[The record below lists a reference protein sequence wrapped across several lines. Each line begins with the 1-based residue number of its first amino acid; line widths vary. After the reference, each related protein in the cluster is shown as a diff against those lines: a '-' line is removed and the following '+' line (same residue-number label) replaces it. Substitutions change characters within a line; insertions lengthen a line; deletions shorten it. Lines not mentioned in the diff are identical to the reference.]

1 MSAAAAPA
9 STAEI
14 CFAFAAGTSARQA
27 KRIASP
33 HAFSRHMT
41 GQRLARKVL
50 PLIALVSALG
60 LPANAVAKK
69 ADKGPNVQAG
79 AAIVDGTYHVGSSAG
94 QYASTRDGG
103 YGDVDPHMQ
112 QVKNQASYG
121 VQSRESV
128 RAIVVK
134 GTDGK
139 LIALVS
145 DDHYIPQDALW
156 RRTAQILSDK
166 TGGAIGEKNLTMTVT
181 HNHSSPSY
189 SSFDAGVWTFQD
201 AFDFRFFDYYANQN
215 AEAVLQAMKNLRDVR
230 VSGTVVHFDAFQKN
244 PMGPSWADDG
254 TPDGF
259 PRPHTD
265 HDLSVVH
272 FQELGRKHRSVA
284 TLFNIGQHPEDL
296 EGYDLISG
304 EYPEE
309 AMRFVDRTLGGVSLD
324 TQNATGTSEVE
335 EDRWH
340 PVHDREVFNHAQ
352 YNQMEWAARQL
363 GSAVIGAVRDIQA
376 QRANPDD
383 NPTPYGGT
391 SYHDRFVPWM
401 SKFPVAMD
409 DRWFPGPVSHPY
421 PGVSSCRTDP
431 ALQGNPRLPVVG
443 LPDCEEV
450 PAGDSLSPVTSQISP
465 GFAGLSTDTFEALG
479 IPVPENYSAPSNGAL
494 EDTLGVH
501 MQAIRF
507 GDPGADNAM
516 LLTICSCEQ
525 WVEQSYNIKTRTDRV
540 PGNEYAG
547 YNPVA
552 QPDDPPTSDN
562 ADPTDRCVPVDPSNH
577 AKGWKCTVSDY
588 PYIYS
593 QQNPPS
599 KVVSDSLIQHMEAQI
614 KNPANGWDDPNCNE
628 LGCGYQAE
636 SEPTDLSKIRGN
648 FTHDDTKQNAGYGYK
663 LTVTIG
669 MANDYNGYIASYR
682 EFMDH
687 DHYRKALTGWGPH
700 SSDYYA
706 TRLAQMGRALN
717 GDKTSESAIDGQSDL
732 SKADPAWVHMIAKEV
747 ADQNSEDAKVKAVGE
762 ASHAGVAAY
771 ALTLPDD
778 GGDDKTLTQPKDI
791 ERFDSATFSWDGGNN
806 YTDNPYATVWHNY
819 GTDSAPDWQP
829 FADGSGEVP
838 LTLKYPQSS
847 EGTFDPA
854 AIAEG
859 VVGYRAQPQEWKW
872 TATFEAFVSQFPLVD
887 MQGNTYTATPPG
899 EYRFEV
905 HGQWHRDGTVKD
917 YTRTS
922 RTFTVSPWSG
932 ITVDGAQTDSG
943 GHVVFGAGPSHDV
956 KEQTIRS
963 TTRPPFAANDAP
975 YPFTIGPMDFPD
987 AAKDQKATGARFL
1000 NTLRGYSGSSPAEVE
1015 HYCLDCT
1022 FRPWLD
1028 ATDRVTAQVKIGG
1041 TTETVDPESGGRF
1054 KTAAVLQPGQTAT
1067 IVIKDAWGDR

>member
-14 CFAFAAGTSARQA
+14 CFAFAAGTRARQP

-33 HAFSRHMT
+33 QAFSRHMT
-41 GQRLARKVL
+41 DQRLARKVL
-50 PLIALVSALG
+50 PLIALVSALV
-60 LPANAVAKK
+60 LPGNALAKK

-156 RRTAQILSDK
+156 RRTAQILSDR

-376 QRANPDD
+376 QRPNSDD
-383 NPTPYGGT
+383 KPTPYGGT

-401 SKFPVAMD
+401 SKFPVAME

-450 PAGDSLSPVTSQISP
+450 PAGDSLSPVISQVSP
-465 GFAGLSTDTFEALG
+465 GFPGLSTDTFESLG
-479 IPVPENYSAPSNGAL
+479 IPVPENYSAPSTGAL

-501 MQAIRF
+501 MQAFRM
-507 GDPGADNAM
+507 GDI
-516 LLTICSCEQ
+516 LFTVCSCEQ
-525 WVEQSYNIKTRTDRV
+525 WVEQSYNIKTRTDTK
-540 PGNEYAG
+540 PGNEWLG
-547 YNPVA
+547 Y
-552 QPDDPPTSDN
+552 DPTSPK
-562 ADPTDRCVPVDPSNH
+562 ADQTEKCVRKNSST
-577 AKGWKCTVSDY
+577 WTCTVGDY
-588 PYIYS
+588 PLRTPQVRDIPDA
-593 QQNPPS
+593 Q
-599 KVVSDSLIQHMEAQI
+599 IQHMRAEINNDAR
-614 KNPANGWDDPNCNE
+614 GWDDPDCNE
-628 LGCGYQAE
+628 IGCGYRAE
-636 SEPTDLSKIRGN
+636 SEPTDPSKIRGN
-648 FTHDDTKQNAGYGYK
+648 FTHDDSAANAKHGYR
-663 LTVTIG
+663 LTFTIS

-706 TRLAQMGRALN
+706 TRLAQMGRALH
-717 GDKTSESAIDGQSDL
+717 GDSAAQGDVDSQTEP
-732 SKADPAWVHMIAKEV
+732 SKASPAWAPFVAKEV
-747 ADQNSEDAKVKAVGE
+747 ADQQAEEAKVKAVGE
-762 ASHAGVAAY
+762 AAAQGVRAY

-778 GGDDKTLTQPKDI
+778 GGQDQALTQPKDI
-791 ERFDSATFSWDGGNN
+791 QRFDATTFSWDGGNN
-806 YTDNPYATVWHNY
+806 YTDNPEVTVEHEVKP
-819 GTDSAPDWQP
+819 GQWQT
-829 FADGSGEVP
+829 FADQSGELPV
-838 LTLKYPQSS
+838 TLKYPESS
-847 EGTFDPA
+847 DGTFDPA
-854 AIAEG
+854 AIAQG
-859 VVGYRAQPQEWKW
+859 VIGYHAQPQEWKW
-872 TATFEAFVSQFPLVD
+872 TATFEAFVSRFPLVD
-887 MQGNTYTATPPG
+887 PQGNAYTATPAG
-899 EYRFEV
+899 NYRFVV
-905 HGQWHRDGTVKD
+905 HGTWRKGNRDTA
-917 YTRTS
+917 YTRIS
-922 RTFTVSPWSG
+922 NAFSVAPWSG
-932 ITVDGAQTDSG
+932 ITIDNAGTDSA
-943 GHVVFGAGPSHDV
+943 GHVTFSAGPSH
-956 KEQTIRS
+956 
-963 TTRPPFAANDAP
+963 
-975 YPFTIGPMDFPD
+975 
-987 AAKDQKATGARFL
+987 
-1000 NTLRGYSGSSPAEVE
+1000 
-1015 HYCLDCT
+1015 
-1022 FRPWLD
+1022 
-1028 ATDRVTAQVKIGG
+1028 
-1041 TTETVDPESGGRF
+1041 
-1054 KTAAVLQPGQTAT
+1054 
-1067 IVIKDAWGDR
+1067 